1 MRIRTLDELLLLPE
15 RTAVTRH
22 VDGVNWQ
29 RFRWIAACFIAASG
43 IVAIEAAQAG
53 VGRRLWSAVG
63 FLVVLTVFVLLR
75 RTRTV
80 EASFRWLIIALVALQ
95 LVAIALWSDEIELV
109 SVFLALIAPLVLLL
123 LRFEGS
129 TSAALCAATAAVALT
144 WHLVHGATVE
154 RALLW
159 AFLLTIPAMLTAPL
173 GVRITRQ
180 RRKQF
185 VDRWRLAS
193 TRERERLRMRGELAD
208 ARKIQLSML
217 PAGDPDIDWL
227 DLSGVCLPAVEVGG
241 DYFDYIRLDDDA
253 FVLVMADVAG
263 HGVASG
269 LLIAGLRSSLYV
281 LHEHLRSPA
290 EVLDR
295 LNLMVRESVR
305 HRTFVTVSVALV
317 ERLPR
322 GQGGQGGGGTGRIR
336 VASAGHPPVLHW
348 RAADGSVREV
358 GAEAPPL
365 GTRLPATY
373 REDAVD
379 LAPGD
384 LVLLYTDGLVEA
396 VDYRTDAFG
405 FDRLE
410 EALAQAA
417 ATGAARAVRN
427 DLLDSVARFKGETL
441 QADDLSIIVARFL
454 GEGDRSAEAEAADA
468 DEDKGAPEGV
478 RRRQSLGRPGRNA
491 FVRRT

>member
-15 RTAVTRH
+15 RAAVTRH

-29 RFRWIAACFIAASG
+29 RFRWLLAGFLVASAV
-43 IVAIEAAQAG
+43 VAIEAAQEG
-53 VGRRLWSAVG
+53 VGRRLWTALG
-63 FLVVLTVFVLLR
+63 FLAVLLVFVLLR

-80 EASFRWLIIALVALQ
+80 EESFRWLVVGLVALQ
-95 LVAIALWSDEIELV
+95 LAAIALWTDEIEVV
-109 SVFLALIAPLVLLL
+109 SVFLALLGPLLLVL
-123 LRFEGS
+123 LRFEAA
-129 TSAALCAATAAVALT
+129 TATALCGATAAVATT
-144 WHLVHGATVE
+144 WHLAHGATFE

-159 AFLLTIPAMLTAPL
+159 AFLLTIPAMLAAPL
-173 GVRITRQ
+173 GVRLTRQ

-217 PAGDPDIDWL
+217 PAGDPDVDWL
-227 DLSGVCLPAVEVGG
+227 ELSGVCLPAVEVGG
-241 DYFDYIRLDDDA
+241 DYFDYIRLDDNA

-281 LHEHLRSPA
+281 LHDHLRTPA
-290 EVLDR
+290 AVLER

-305 HRTFVTVSVALV
+305 HRTFVTVTVAVV
-317 ERLPR
+317 ERTGETGSGPR
-322 GQGGQGGGGTGRIR
+322 GRVR

-348 RAADGSVREV
+348 RAAEGTVEEV

-365 GTRLPATY
+365 GTRLPARY
-373 REDAVD
+373 REDVAELD
-379 LAPGD
+379 PGD
-384 LVLLYTDGLVEA
+384 LILLYTDGLVEA
-396 VDYRTDAFG
+396 VDFRTDAFG

-410 EALAQAA
+410 QALAQAA
-417 ATGAARAVRN
+417 VAGPAREVRN
-427 DLLDSVARFKGETL
+427 DLLDSVSRFKGETL
-441 QADDLSIIVARFL
+441 QADDLSIIVARFR
-454 GEGDRSAEAEAADA
+454 GAEEEGA
-468 DEDKGAPEGV
+468 DEGTGTADDEPASV
-478 RRRQSLGRPGRNA
+478 RRAG
-491 FVRRT
+491 